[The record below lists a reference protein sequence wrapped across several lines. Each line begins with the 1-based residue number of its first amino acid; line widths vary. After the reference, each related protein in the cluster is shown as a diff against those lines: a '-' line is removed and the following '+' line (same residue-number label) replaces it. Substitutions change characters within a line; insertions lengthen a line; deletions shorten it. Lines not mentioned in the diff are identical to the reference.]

1 MAQIEIKNLSFKYPL
16 GKTDAL
22 KNISLTVKDGEYI
35 VLCGK
40 SGCGK
45 TTLLRQIKSVL
56 APKGKKSGSVL
67 IDGVEAESLGVTEQA
82 QKIGFVMQDP
92 ENQIVTDKVWHELA
106 FGLENIG
113 LERDEIRLRTAEM
126 ASYFGIG
133 SWFERDVSTLSGGQK
148 QLLNLAAVMA
158 MRPEV
163 LILDEPTSQLDP
175 VAADSFLSVINKI
188 NKELGV
194 SIIITEHRLEEVIPC
209 ADRVAVIQNGSII
222 CDCDVKSIGNHS
234 KELEPIKDYLP
245 AAVKIFSGL
254 SAEECPVTVRDARNR
269 LKAICGG
276 ETLEVKTAAPKK
288 ASDIAVKFK
297 NVSFRYAKNSDDILK
312 HMSLD
317 IESGCVFGVTG
328 ENGAGKSTFL
338 KLTAGVLS
346 AYDGKIEICGKKIE
360 KYKKDELYNSAVS
373 YLPQDTRLVFTKS
386 SIIEELRNECDDEV
400 KIKNV
405 IELTEIG
412 TLLDMHP
419 YDISGGER
427 QRSALAKLLLKD
439 TKIILLDE
447 PTKGMDA
454 GFKKAFAKILFSLT
468 DKGKTVIMI
477 SHDIEFL
484 AQYSDYCSM
493 IFDKGAVCV
502 KTTKEFFADNSFY
515 TTAACRISKGII
527 KNAVTCED
535 VIKCLKEN
543 SSRLLQSR

>member
-35 VLCGK
+35 ILCGK

-67 IDGVEAESLGVTEQA
+67 IDGVDTDSLGVTEQA

-92 ENQIVTDKVWHELA
+92 ENQIVTDRVWHELA

-209 ADRVAVIQNGSII
+209 ADRVAVIENGSII
-222 CDCDVKSIGNHS
+222 CDCEVEHLGSHS
-234 KELEPIKDYLP
+234 KELESIKDYLP
-245 AAVKIFSGL
+245 AAVRIFSAIH
-254 SAEECPVTVRDARNR
+254 AEECPVTVRDARAR
-269 LKAICGG
+269 LKQICGG
-276 ETLEVKTAAPKK
+276 ETMEVKTVAPEKTK
-288 ASDIAVKFK
+288 EIAVKFK
-297 NVSFRYAKNSDDILK
+297 NVSFRYSKNSDDILK

-338 KLTAGVLS
+338 KLTAGILD
-346 AYDGKIEICGKKIE
+346 AFDGKIEICGKKIG

-386 SIIEELRNECDDEV
+386 SIIEELRNECDDEI
-400 KIKNV
+400 KIKKV
-405 IELTEIG
+405 VEMTEIG
-412 TLLDMHP
+412 TLLEMHP

-454 GFKKAFAKILFSLT
+454 SFKKSFAKILNSLK
-468 DKGKTVIMI
+468 DSGKTVIMI

-493 IFDKGAVCV
+493 IFDKGALCV
-502 KTTKEFFADNSFY
+502 KGSKEFFADNSFY

-543 SSRLLQSR
+543 SYRLLQSR

>member
-1 MAQIEIKNLSFKYPL
+1 MAQIEIKDLSFKYPL

-22 KNISLTVKDGEYI
+22 KNISLTVKNGEYVVI
-35 VLCGK
+35 CGK

-45 TTLLRQIKSVL
+45 TTLLRQIKSVI
-56 APKGKKSGSVL
+56 APKGKKSGCVL
-67 IDGVEAESLGVTEQA
+67 IDGADVSGLGVTEQA

-113 LERDEIRLRTAEM
+113 LKRDEIRLRSAEM

-133 SWFERDVSTLSGGQK
+133 SWFDRDISTLSGGQK

-194 SIIITEHRLEEVIPC
+194 SVIITEHRLEEVISC
-209 ADRVAVIQNGSII
+209 ADRIAVLENGEKI
-222 CDCDVKSIGNHS
+222 CDCEVSQLGNYS

-245 AAVKIFSGL
+245 AAVKIFCEFQTG
-254 SAEECPVTVRDARNR
+254 ECPVTVRDARNR
-269 LKAICGG
+269 LIKICGG
-276 ETLEVKTAAPKK
+276 ETLEIKRETQIKPKE
-288 ASDIAVKFK
+288 SCVKFK
-297 NVSFRYAKNSDDILK
+297 NVSFRYDKNSDDILK
-312 HMSLD
+312 NMSVD
-317 IESGCVFGVTG
+317 IPSGCIFGVTG

-338 KLTAGVLS
+338 KLTAGILK
-346 AYDGKIEICGKKIE
+346 AYSGKIEICGKKIE
-360 KYKKDELYNSAVS
+360 KYNKDELYNSAVS

-386 SIIEELRNECDDEV
+386 SIKEELQNGCRDDE
-400 KIKNV
+400 KIKKAV
-405 IELTEIG
+405 ELTDIES
-412 TLLDMHP
+412 LLDMHP
-419 YDISGGER
+419 YDVSGGER
-427 QRSALAKLLLKD
+427 QRAALAKLLLKD

-454 GFKKAFAKILFSLT
+454 EFKKAFAKILYSLK
-468 DKGKTVIMI
+468 DENKTVIMI

-493 IFDKGAVCV
+493 IFDKGPVCV
-502 KTTKEFFADNSFY
+502 MESKEFFANNSFY

-543 SSRLLQSR
+543 SYLPQ

>member
-1 MAQIEIKNLSFKYPL
+1 MAQIEVKNLSFKYPL
-16 GKTDAL
+16 GKTEAL

-35 VLCGK
+35 VICGK

-45 TTLLRQIKSVL
+45 TTLLRQIKTVL

-67 IDGVEAESLGVTEQA
+67 IDGVDVSSLGVAEQA

-113 LERDEIRLRTAEM
+113 LKRNEIRLRTAEM

-133 SWFERDVSTLSGGQK
+133 SWFDRDVSTLSGGQK
-148 QLLNLAAVMA
+148 QLVNLAAVMA
-158 MRPEV
+158 MQPEV

-175 VAADSFLSVINKI
+175 VSADNFLSVINKI

-209 ADRVAVIQNGSII
+209 ADRVAVLENGEKI
-222 CDCDVKSIGNHS
+222 CDCEVSHLGSYS

-245 AAVKIFSGL
+245 AAVKIFSGFQ
-254 SAEECPVTVRDARNR
+254 AEECPVTVRDARNA
-269 LKAICGG
+269 LQKIAGS
-276 ETLEVKTAAPKK
+276 KTFEIKRELTPKP
-288 ASDIAVKFK
+288 SDFAVRFK
-297 NVSFRYAKNSDDILK
+297 NVSFRYDKNSDDILK
-312 HMSLD
+312 NMSLD
-317 IESGCVFGVTG
+317 IPSGCIFAVTG

-338 KLTAGVLS
+338 KLVAGILS
-346 AYDGKIEICGKKIE
+346 AYSGKIEICGKKID
-360 KYKKDELYNSAVS
+360 KYKKEELYNSAVS
-373 YLPQDTRLVFTKS
+373 YLPQDTRLAFTKS
-386 SIIEELRNECDDEV
+386 SIKEELQNECADEE
-400 KIKNV
+400 KIKKV
-405 IELTEIG
+405 VELTDIG
-412 TLLDMHP
+412 ELLDMHP

-427 QRSALAKLLLKD
+427 QRAALAKLLLKD

-454 GFKKAFAKILFSLT
+454 EFKKAFAKILCSLK
-468 DKGKTVIMI
+468 DDGKTIIMI

-493 IFDKGAVCV
+493 IFDKGSLCV
-502 KTTKEFFADNSFY
+502 TQAKEFFANNSFY

-543 SSRLLQSR
+543 SYQLSSLR